1 MDKKRI
7 SSIIIFIGGALIF
20 FMGIA
25 HALGISSIKESLSQ
39 HSTLTQSRQNQIL
52 INWVFSGA
60 AISALGLIAFLLAPQ
75 VRRGKKFARDIT
87 ALIGVFFLLI
97 SLIAYLIEPD
107 PRLLLVFTFPALLLL
122 MPMIFFRK
130 EFTSD

>member
-1 MDKKRI
+1 MDKKKI
-7 SSIIIFIGGALIF
+7 SSIIILIGGTLIF
-20 FMGIA
+20 FMGIT

-60 AISALGLIAFLLAPQ
+60 TISALGLIAFLLAPQ
-75 VRRGKKFARDIT
+75 LKRGKKIARDIT
-87 ALIGVFFLLI
+87 AIIGVFFLLI
-97 SLIAYLIEPD
+97 SLIAYYIEPN

-122 MPMIFFRK
+122 IPRVVFAK
-130 EFTSD
+130 EFSLD